1 VTRAA
6 ALLSALFLAGCGTG
20 GLSDVEAAGVDGEA
34 TFKEKC
40 GGCHTLAAAG
50 TRGQLGPNLDDA
62 FAAARE
68 EDFDESTIREVVLGQ
83 MRFPIPPMPKPDSPE
98 MFGALSEDEREETM
112 AAIATYVASVA
123 ANPTAIAQAQQQGG
137 GAGATG
143 NDPKA
148 LFVSNCGG
156 CHTFAAAGTTGTV
169 GPNLDQLQVPE
180 ARIEEQ
186 IRRGGGGMPPF
197 EGKLTDEQI
206 KALAKWVAEN
216 RAG

>member
-20 GLSDVEAAGVDGEA
+20 GLGEVQAAGTEGET

-50 TRGQLGPNLDDA
+50 MTGQTGPNLDDA

-83 MRFPIPPMPKPDSPE
+83 MRFPMPPMPEPDSPE
-98 MFGALSEDEREETM
+98 MFGSLSADEREQTM
-112 AAIATYVASVA
+112 EAVAAYVASVA

-137 GAGATG
+137 GSAAG

-148 LFVSNCGG
+148 LFVSSCGG
-156 CHTFAAAGTTGTV
+156 CHTLAAAGTTGTV
-169 GPNLDQLQVPE
+169 GPNLDQRQVAE
-180 ARIEEQ
+180 TRIEEQ
-186 IRRGGGGMPPF
+186 IRKGGGGMPPF

-216 RAG
+216 RQG